1 MKSHIQRSTQAGRGP
16 EANPLREARPEW
28 EGASGP
34 AVSLPWEVRAGM
46 ERSFHTDFSHVRLHT
61 GSWVGR
67 TGDDAATRGEHI
79 FFRQGLPRFDTH
91 EDRALLGHELTHVV
105 RQRQGMPYGPGR
117 LSHPGMESEA
127 DAMGERAALGQPV
140 SLMGAGSSA
149 HPVDGGA
156 LAPGPVQGG
165 KKKVLR
171 RRKARE
177 AHQRLIE
184 EERQQEARK
193 QQKKEARET
202 QRTEGPLVLEKRIY
216 GHRPVKRVPQAYQGV
231 VTQLQAA
238 LAELKTARRA
248 QKVELAAGIYEE
260 RASFDGT
267 LTRPQLSKLQGGSEF
282 LQDRFGDT
290 GTYVRDLLATN
301 ITPQKLQEYLQLN
314 PELAQDLTFSGVA
327 KNHETL
333 IRYKG
338 RHIYTLQGGA
348 SAFYPKPRATTE
360 APLRRTLFSKHGAQ
374 AGKEYVLDDRGV
386 PTRRYAY
393 SVKDGDQVGILR
405 RNDTLRGRFI
415 SKAGYAN
422 VMTATGYDQVQLGS
436 FPGTIDPDALLSE
449 NDMVFVHQ
457 EFGSSDRQRGV
468 SIASSPTPLLSNE
481 ARGFADP
488 TNADTQKL
496 RIDLA
501 TIPRQRRG
509 GAPNLINLYQRIPG
523 FEQHRVRVPDFY
535 NLRRGN
541 ASRPHERQGLQH
553 TAAAG
558 QQHFDWS
565 IGKNR
570 EMFLRELTQQNL
582 SGVAP
587 PNALEDMSYI
597 PRRDDPRAPLPL
609 EVQVLIRELL
619 RDAKDTQFAPL

>member
-1 MKSHIQRSTQAGRGP
+1 MKSYVQRSTQARRGP

-216 GHRPVKRVPQAYQGV
+216 GHRPVKRVPPAYQGV

-238 LAELKTARRA
+238 LAELKTQRRA

-260 RASFDGT
+260 RARFPDEVKRKDFGNH
-267 LTRPQLSKLQGGSEF
+267 PGGAAF
-282 LQDRFGDT
+282 MDNLFGEN
-290 GTYVRDLLATN
+290 GSYVRDLLATN

-314 PELAQDLTFSGVA
+314 PDLAQDLTFSGVA
-327 KNHETL
+327 KNHETI

-348 SAFYPKPRATTE
+348 SAFYPKPRAATE

-386 PTRRYAY
+386 PTRRHAY
-393 SVKDGDQVGILR
+393 SLKDDTQVGILR

-415 SKAGYAN
+415 SVAN
-422 VMTATGYDQVQLGS
+422 NADVMNATGYDQVQLGS
-436 FPGTIDPDALLSE
+436 FPGDIAPDRRLSE

-468 SIASSPTPLLSNE
+468 SISSSPTPLLSNE
-481 ARGFADP
+481 ARGFARRDDP
-488 TNADTQKL
+488 RARKL
-496 RIDLA
+496 QIDLA
-501 TIPRQRRG
+501 TIPLQQPG
-509 GAPNLINLYQRIPG
+509 GAPNLVNLYQRIPG
-523 FEQHRVRVPDFY
+523 FEQHKVVVPDLY
-535 NLRRGN
+535 KVTPRRPP
-541 ASRPHERQGLQH
+541 RPHDRGRLEYP
-553 TAAAG
+553 AG
-558 QQHFDWS
+558 PGQEHFDWS

-570 EMFLRELTQQNL
+570 ELFLRELRAENL
-582 SGVAP
+582 SGEVP
-587 PNALEDMSYI
+587 PSLLESMLYI
-597 PRRDDPRAPLPL
+597 PEGADAMDELQ
-609 EVQVLIRELL
+609 EIIRQIL
-619 RDAKDTQFAPL
+619 RDAKHTPFNPFAPV